1 MVDGIQRLKI
11 YQVISSSLSN
21 IHEHPIDLEVILTK
35 SLWGCNVENREQVQQ
50 GGPKKNC
57 KEEQNLK
64 QNGKKNEVLKRR
76 QPLIL
81 TVFISSLAKLW
92 GSFLEL
98 LHIALKA

>member
-64 QNGKKNEVLKRR
+64 QNGKKMKC
-76 QPLIL
+76 
-81 TVFISSLAKLW
+81 
-92 GSFLEL
+92 
-98 LHIALKA
+98 